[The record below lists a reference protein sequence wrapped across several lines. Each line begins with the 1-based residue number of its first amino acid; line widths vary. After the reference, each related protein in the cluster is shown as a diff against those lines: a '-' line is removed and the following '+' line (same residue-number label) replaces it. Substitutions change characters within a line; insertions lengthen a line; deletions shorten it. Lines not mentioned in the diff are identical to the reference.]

1 MVQTVEISLQIPSL
15 RVRQEGKDEPE
26 MISNGDVRFRKR
38 MELDSIPKIGTVLT
52 VEVASGLSFQCEV
65 SRSDWRDDKNLFVVA
80 CRYAKR
86 SISAAD
92 YQTLM
97 NAPDW
102 EMQPLIP

>member
-15 RVRQEGKDEPE
+15 RVRHEGKDEPE

-38 MELDSIPKIGTVLT
+38 VELESIPKIGTVLT